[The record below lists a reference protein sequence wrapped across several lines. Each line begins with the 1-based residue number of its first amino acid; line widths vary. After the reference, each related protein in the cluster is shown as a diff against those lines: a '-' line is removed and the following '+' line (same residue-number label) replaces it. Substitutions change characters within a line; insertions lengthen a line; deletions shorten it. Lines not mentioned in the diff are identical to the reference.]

1 MPASEAAGATNGAP
15 AVLVSVLVPVLN
27 EAGNIADVVAAMLA
41 QRVDGPI
48 ELLLAD
54 GGSRDGTR
62 ELLIELAARD
72 SRVRFLDNP
81 RGWTPS
87 GLNVCLRHAR
97 GEYVARMDAHTFY
110 PPNYLQSG
118 IDRLGRGGTDWV
130 SGPQT
135 IIGSGRV
142 QRAFAAALRT
152 PLGRGGSRRWGRANT
167 RYEQSQEW
175 ELDSGVF
182 TGVWRRETVLEAG
195 GWDERWWRNQDA
207 EMAARFIERGA
218 RLVCRADMA
227 ARYLPRDSLHGLARQ
242 YHGYGYYRAATA
254 VRHPDS
260 LRRSALLMPGLVCC
274 ALAALVAP
282 RPLRRPARAG
292 MAVYAATLGLAG
304 VGAAREEQP
313 RVAALV
319 APVLA
324 AMHLASGVG
333 FLRGAARFGVPW
345 AALARI
351 SGLPALSRIAPEPTP
366 EPVYAPS
373 LHEGGAG

>member
-1 MPASEAAGATNGAP
+1 MPASEAAGSTKAVGAI
-15 AVLVSVLVPVLN
+15 LVSVLVPVLN
-27 EAGNIADVVAAMLA
+27 EAGNIAEVVGAMLA
-41 QRVDGPI
+41 QNVDGQI

-54 GGSRDGTR
+54 GGSSDGTR
-62 ELLIELAARD
+62 ELLSGLAGDPRIRA
-72 SRVRFLDNP
+72 LENP

-110 PPNYLQSG
+110 PANYLQSG
-118 IDRLGRGGTDWV
+118 IDRLRRGGTDWV

-152 PLGRGGSRRWGRANT
+152 PLGRGGSRRWGPAADG
-167 RYEQSQEW
+167 QADEW

-182 TGVWRRETVLEAG
+182 TGVWRREKVLEIG

-207 EMAARFIERGA
+207 EMAARFIERGS
-218 RLVCRADMA
+218 RLVCLSEMA
-227 ARYLPRDSLHGLARQ
+227 ARYLPRDSLRSLACQ

-254 VRHPDS
+254 TRHPDS
-260 LRRSALLMPGLVCC
+260 LRRSALLMPALVCC
-274 ALAALVAP
+274 ALAALLGP
-282 RPLRRPARAG
+282 RALRCLARAG
-292 MAVYAATLGLAG
+292 MAVYVTTLGLAG
-304 VGAAREEQP
+304 ANAARSEE
-313 RVAALV
+313 RAVAALV

-324 AMHLASGVG
+324 AMHLGTGIGFFRGVKS
-333 FLRGAARFGVPW
+333 FGIPW
-345 AALARI
+345 AALAQI
-351 SGLPALSRIAPEPTP
+351 SGLRALQRIAPKPKP

-373 LHEGGAG
+373 LHEG